1 MSPLAFIARGTTHI
15 PFPDLSAAM
24 DQFLPFPASEDLL
37 PSAVRT
43 ESPQRRCFFDPQVR
57 VRGDF
62 SDDRRK
68 DAGGAVPDDR
78 PSATSSDTDLIL
90 CPSSSA
96 PEVGIKCRRS
106 RSSLAA
112 QLTYRFQICL
122 PPWTNSCLS
131 LHPKISSRQPSA
143 LNLHS
148 AVVFLIRRFAFAATS
163 ATIVARMLA
172 ELCQMIRIRLP
183 RDRARRVER
192 DGVL

>member
-68 DAGGAVPDDR
+68 DAGGAVPDD
-78 PSATSSDTDLIL
+78 PHSST
-90 CPSSSA
+90 P
-96 PEVGIKCRRS
+96 RS
-106 RSSLAA
+106 RTPCGTRFGSLISYNESDPLLGVGAVDFAGSLAV
-112 QLTYRFQICL
+112 LGPRKGRFYED
-122 PPWTNSCLS
+122 
-131 LHPKISSRQPSA
+131 A
-143 LNLHS
+143 GG
-148 AVVFLIRRFAFAATS
+148 RRCANDEKL
-163 ATIVARMLA
+163 R
-172 ELCQMIRIRLP
+172 
-183 RDRARRVER
+183 
-192 DGVL
+192 